1 MSAPRE
7 LHVQPDGEHQDRAA
21 GHVLDLW
28 IHAQKSHA
36 VLSDPANQVEA
47 TEIISTPNFTGAMQ
61 DAITQYWNTSSMSAD
76 AFVEKVV
83 TAMRSAS

>member
-1 MSAPRE
+1 M
-7 LHVQPDGEHQDRAA
+7 L
-21 GHVLDLW
+21 
-28 IHAQKSHA
+28 K
-36 VLSDPANQVEA
+36 DPANQVEA